1 VYSVW
6 LRGKLV
12 TEVPPDADDDAD
24 GFAAPLLLDDEPLLH
39 ALTVASV
46 TTATAAVPYLAARHR
61 PLVIPL
67 IGLTCSY
74 LLTSKSSDNP
84 GFR

>member
-6 LRGKLV
+6 FRGKLV

-24 GFAAPLLLDDEPLLH
+24 GDAEPLLDDEPLLH

-46 TTATAAVPYLAARHR
+46 STATAAVPYLAARHR